1 MRNKLIL
8 ISILGFL
15 ILFCYQKIDYKV
27 HTYIIDNI
35 YDNDNNMNA
44 QDYIGY
50 IEIPDLN
57 IKREIVLGITNENL
71 KSHITLDDSI
81 KSLEDNHIILAGH
94 SVENLFGN
102 LHKAELNQAIY
113 IHTNNKIIRY
123 YINEIVIVN
132 KEQVDI
138 LETGDLV
145 LITCMRDNTK
155 RLIIKAK
162 RI

>member
-15 ILFCYQKIDYKV
+15 ILFCYQKIDYNV

-35 YDNDNNMNA
+35 YDNDNNMNV

-57 IKREIVLGITNENL
+57 IKREIVLGITSENL